1 MDMIFLDTNT
11 IVYLSK
17 NMLDLDLIL
26 SDEDDVSISIIN
38 YMEVLGYAFE
48 SKEEEFVTKQI
59 LLNFKTI
66 YIDQLIVNKVIDL
79 RKKYKIKLPDAIIC
93 ATVIIA
99 DGVLITNDVRLER
112 IKELNIKLLN
122 I

>member
-1 MDMIFLDTNT
+1 MIFLDTNT